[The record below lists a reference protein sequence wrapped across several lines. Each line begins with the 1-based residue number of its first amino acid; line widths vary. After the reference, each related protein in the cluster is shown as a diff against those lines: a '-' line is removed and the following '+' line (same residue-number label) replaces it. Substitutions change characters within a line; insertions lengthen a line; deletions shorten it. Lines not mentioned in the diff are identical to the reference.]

1 MSSTELLKEALKL
14 PAEEREEFAN
24 QLWDS
29 LNESSD
35 EEFDGVGL
43 TAEIERRLA
52 EMDSGAVTPVDAF
65 DSLAEITRRF
75 VEKHGR

>member
-14 PAEEREEFAN
+14 SSDEREEIAN

-29 LNESSD
+29 LNESSE
-35 EEFDGVGL
+35 EEFNGVGW
-43 TAEIERRLA
+43 TAEIERRLV
-52 EMDSGAVTPVDAF
+52 EMDSGTVTPMDAF
-65 DSLAEITRRF
+65 ESLAEITRRF

>member
-14 PAEEREEFAN
+14 PADEREEFAN
-24 QLWDS
+24 QLWES

-52 EMDSGAVTPVDAF
+52 EMDAGTATPLDAF
-65 DSLAEITRRF
+65 ESLAAITRRY
-75 VEKHGR
+75 VEKHGQ